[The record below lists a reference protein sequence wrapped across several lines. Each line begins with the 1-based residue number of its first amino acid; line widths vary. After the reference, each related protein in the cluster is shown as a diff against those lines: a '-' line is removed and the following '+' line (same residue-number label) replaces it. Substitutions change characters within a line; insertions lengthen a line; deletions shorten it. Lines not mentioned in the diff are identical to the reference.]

1 YDVVVPRL
9 PRGAGSNL
17 SSESGI
23 TARVSLDRV
32 EHLPQVADAVRFH
45 IYGATGRD
53 LEVNGSEDP
62 RFNRVMEQPK
72 LLAGRLP
79 RPDAVHEAAVN
90 LQEAAFLGLHVGGS
104 ITLRFDRPDQRGTP
118 TPFTFRVVGIEAR
131 AGEL

>member
-1 YDVVVPRL
+1 MRAVLLRARSELRARWRAWLSLTLILGVFGGLVIAIAAGARRTDSAYRRFLTSSKAYDVVVPRL

-62 RFNRVMEQPK
+62 RFN
-72 LLAGRLP
+72 
-79 RPDAVHEAAVN
+79 
-90 LQEAAFLGLHVGGS
+90 
-104 ITLRFDRPDQRGTP
+104 
-118 TPFTFRVVGIEAR
+118 
-131 AGEL
+131 